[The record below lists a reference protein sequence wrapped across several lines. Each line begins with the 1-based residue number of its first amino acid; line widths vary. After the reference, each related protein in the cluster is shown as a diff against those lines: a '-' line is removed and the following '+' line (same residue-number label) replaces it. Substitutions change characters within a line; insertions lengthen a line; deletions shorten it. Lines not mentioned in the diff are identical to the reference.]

1 MSSRK
6 PVTRSV
12 LRTVALLTV
21 IASSS
26 TGALALLDLSLFHTL
41 AHCPLL
47 LLGNPPNYA
56 VYPGKLAP
64 SQRNALRLLLRAAF
78 RLVLTVVES
87 VSRFRSLREEL
98 LMVVRSTVNVSLV
111 ILEDREPDA
120 MLARE
125 VFALYEAMCMLV
137 VDEKGEVPDD
147 LKGLR
152 QAICSK
158 MEEWRKWKEE
168 QTQKKD
174 N

>member
-1 MSSRK
+1 M
-6 PVTRSV
+6 TLSV
-12 LRTVALLTV
+12 LRTVSLLTV

-26 TGALALLDLSLFHTL
+26 TGALTLLNLSLFHTM

-47 LLGNPPNYA
+47 LLSNPPNYA
-56 VYPGKLAP
+56 VYPSKLAP
-64 SQRNALRLLLRAAF
+64 SQRNALRVLLRGAF
-78 RLVLTVVES
+78 RLVLTVVGS
-87 VSRFRSLREEL
+87 VGTFRSLREEL
-98 LMVVRSTVNVSLV
+98 LMFVRSTVNVSLV

-125 VFALYEAMCMLV
+125 VFALYETLFMLV

-158 MEEWRKWKEE
+158 MEEWKKWKEE

>member
-26 TGALALLDLSLFHTL
+26 TGTLALLDLSLFHTL

-78 RLVLTVVES
+78 RLVLTGVES
-87 VSRFRSLREEL
+87 VGRFRSLREEL

>member
-1 MSSRK
+1 M
-6 PVTRSV
+6 
-12 LRTVALLTV
+12 
-21 IASSS
+21 
-26 TGALALLDLSLFHTL
+26 
-41 AHCPLL
+41 
-47 LLGNPPNYA
+47 
-56 VYPGKLAP
+56 YPGKLAP

-87 VSRFRSLREEL
+87 VGRFRSLREEL

>member
-87 VSRFRSLREEL
+87 GGRFRSLREEL